1 MTDVRYAELRARS
14 ANAPDLW
21 DRLWRDKGQA
31 EWRTAALARVYARI
45 AELVP
50 IGAVVADVGGGVGV
64 LAGHL
69 AATCRAEVT
78 VFDHSK
84 VAESACRKN
93 GHKFRRIDLEAENP
107 MADPRAWMVS
117 TECVE
122 HLSAKARARIFK
134 HWAGLPFLCS
144 VPNNRLGPDEE
155 PQHTVKFTAITLA
168 HELRAAG
175 HLSVRIE
182 PMGPYLLA
190 VCGKPAEKRFR
201 LAVTLPVR
209 DEARDLEATLASFR
223 GVADV
228 IVVGVDPRTTDATRE
243 IAAAYAED
251 VFELVDPEG
260 PPDERMP
267 PGGVHF
273 SWLRNQCIDRCR
285 WHAADWVFMTEG
297 HERLAA
303 GSSTLLRLDAPA
315 FENVDVVSVLREAN
329 HQQWAFPWLFRPKP
343 GIHFKRA
350 IHNTLEFPDDTPR
363 IVVPGIRTYHE
374 RHPENAARRA
384 AQRDIQNAGHLF
396 EDWHRTGN
404 LNSLY
409 YLGQDLRAKD
419 PARAMEV
426 IEEFIAK
433 PEAQGSMRYQARL
446 MLARLYLEAKRPDD
460 ARRVLVPASGDDW
473 SRIEHFVL
481 LGDLAFNAERFEEA
495 ARFYGFAG
503 SVFGAPPVTV
513 WWIDLAI
520 YGWLTAQRLAMT
532 FAALG
537 RVSEAAKWAARVVET
552 LPADAGQDAFD
563 EASGH
568 AMHLRALAEGAG

>member
-21 DRLWRDKGQA
+21 DRIWRDKGQA
-31 EWRTAALARVYARI
+31 EWRGAALARVYARI
-45 AELVP
+45 AQLVP
-50 IGAVVADVGGGVGV
+50 IGSVVADVGGGVGV
-64 LAGHL
+64 LAGQL
-69 AATCRAEVT
+69 KATCAADVT

-84 VAESACRKN
+84 SAEMECRRA
-93 GHKFRRIDLEAENP
+93 GLKFRRVDLEVANP

-122 HLSAKARARIFK
+122 HLSAKARARIFR

-155 PQHTVKFTAITLA
+155 PQHTVKFTAVTFA
-168 HELRAAG
+168 AELRAAG
-175 HLSVRIE
+175 HVSVRIE

-190 VCGKPAEKRFR
+190 VCGKPAAKSFR
-201 LAVTLPVR
+201 LALTLPVR

-228 IVVGVDPRTTDATRE
+228 IVVGVDPRTVDDTRA
-243 IAAAYAED
+243 IAAAYADD
-251 VFELVDPEG
+251 VFDLVDPEG
-260 PPDERMP
+260 PSDERMP

-273 SWLRNQCIDRCR
+273 SWLRNQCIDRCKV
-285 WHAADWVFMTEG
+285 HGVDWIFMTEG

-303 GSSTLLRLDAPA
+303 GADQLLRLDALVGSA
-315 FENVDVVSVLREAN
+315 DVVSVLREAS
-329 HQQWAFPWLFRPKP
+329 HQRWAFPWLFRPKP

-350 IHNTLEFPDDTPR
+350 IHNTLEFPEGAPR
-363 IVVPGIRTYHE
+363 AVLPKVRTYHE

-384 AQRDIQNAGHLF
+384 AQRDIQNAGHLY

-404 LNSLY
+404 LASLY
-409 YLGQDLRAKD
+409 YLAQDIRAKE
-419 PARAMEV
+419 PARAIEV
-426 IEEFIAK
+426 IEEFIAQ
-433 PEAQGSMRYQARL
+433 PGSSGPMCYQARL

-473 SRIEHFVL
+473 SRVEHFVM
-481 LGDLAFNAERFEEA
+481 LGDLAFNGDRLEEA
-495 ARFYGFAG
+495 AQFYGYAG
-503 SVFGAPPVTV
+503 TVNEAPPVTT
-513 WWIDLAI
+513 WWIDCAI

-537 RVSEAAKWAARVVET
+537 RVEVAAKWAERVVAT
-552 LPADAGQDAFD
+552 LPSDAKPEELD
-563 EASGH
+563 EARTH
-568 AMHLRALAEGAG
+568 ARDLRAMVEAGG